1 MMGTVPNRSSGL
13 IRPAGSAANAKVNQP
28 ALPPCRIWIRS
39 NGNDRGDNMV
49 EEGPIPAAS
58 SWYVTTLVICSRLE
72 NEGARLRTCDEQIRL
87 LRASDSETAYEKA
100 IQLGK
105 AEEVAYQNTYGQTVH
120 WEFVGLVDLEELP
133 SETIEDGVEIKSRL
147 FRSKNPT
154 HLARSKDELTVFRWE
169 QERRQR
175 EQVPERGDQPK
186 IHEEERS

>member
-1 MMGTVPNRSSGL
+1 MAERDP
-13 IRPAGSAANAKVNQP
+13 
-28 ALPPCRIWIRS
+28 LPQTS
-39 NGNDRGDNMV
+39 N
-49 EEGPIPAAS
+49 
-58 SWYVTTLVICSRLE
+58 WYVVTFVICSRVE
-72 NEGARLRTCDEQIRL
+72 SEPNRLRTCDEQIRL

-133 SETIEDGVEIKSRL
+133 IERIEDGVEIKSRL

-154 HLARSKDELTVFRWE
+154 HLARSKDELTIFRWE

-175 EQVPERGDQPK
+175 EQ
-186 IHEEERS
+186 